1 MRRLNARDLVTL
13 TALAVMVGA
22 AIVEPEYRHASI
34 LFAGLGAAGFLAERR
49 LGGGRDPDGSDTP
62 SP

>member
-13 TALAVMVGA
+13 LALAVMVGA

-34 LFAGLGAAGFLAERR
+34 LFAALGAAAFLADRR
-49 LGGGRDPDGSDTP
+49 LGDRADRS
-62 SP
+62 